1 MSELKAGEVDRFL
14 KNPDRGRVLYL
25 VYGPDR
31 GLVSERAE
39 ILAKSTG
46 IDLSDSFSTLKVD
59 ANELAGDPV
68 RLIDEAYTVG
78 MFGGDRLIW
87 LRNAGNHK
95 EITANIERILRDPP
109 EGVRLVVEAGDLKK
123 GTGLRAVVEKSPNGI
138 TLPCYTDNATAL
150 NTLIDNT
157 FSESGQRL
165 TLDARRYI
173 QEHIGG
179 DRRASRGELEKLVL
193 YGLGEQE
200 ITLDMARACIGDASS
215 TSYDD
220 IVDAVIT
227 GRLADFDESMQ
238 AFLSAGSNP
247 QPMLSAAIRQFQQLD
262 LLRAE
267 MDRSGRPASAV
278 VASAKPP
285 VFFARRK
292 TVELALTR
300 WTASGIRQALRRL
313 HECVL
318 ESRMNATLAVPV
330 AHTAL
335 LAITIQSARRR

>member
-14 KNPDRGRVLYL
+14 KNPDRTKVLYL

-39 ILAKSTG
+39 ILAGSTG
-46 IDLSDSFSTLKVD
+46 VDLSDTFSTIKLD
-59 ANELAGDPV
+59 ANQLAADPV
-68 RLIDEAYTVG
+68 RLIDEAYTVA

-87 LRNAGNHK
+87 IRNAGNQK
-95 EITANIERILRDPP
+95 EVAANVEKLLKEPP
-109 EGVRLVVEAGDLKK
+109 EAVKLIVEAGDLKK
-123 GTGLRAVVEKSPNGI
+123 GTGLRAVVEKAPSGI
-138 TLPCYTDNATAL
+138 TLPCYADNAAAL

-157 FSESGQRL
+157 FSDSGQRL
-165 TLDARRYI
+165 SLDARRYI

-193 YGLGEQE
+193 YGLGEDE

-215 TSYDD
+215 TSFDD
-220 IVDAVIT
+220 VVDAVIT
-227 GRLADFDESMQ
+227 GKLADFDDAMQ
-238 AFLSAGSNP
+238 AFISAGSNP
-247 QPMLSAAIRQFQQLD
+247 QPLLAAAIRQFQQLD

-267 MDRSGRPASAV
+267 MDSSGRPASAV

-292 TVELALTR
+292 NVEQALAR
-300 WTASGIRQALRRL
+300 WTASGIRHALRRL
-313 HECVL
+313 QDCVL
-318 ESRMNATLAVPV
+318 ESRMNAALTVPV
-330 AHTAL
+330 ARTAL

>member
-14 KNPDRGRVLYL
+14 KSPDKAKTLYL

-46 IDLSDSFSTLKVD
+46 IDLSDTFSTIKLD
-59 ANELAGDPV
+59 ANELASDPV
-68 RLIDEAYTVG
+68 RLIDEAYTVA

-87 LRNAGNHK
+87 IRNAGNQK
-95 EITANIERILRDPP
+95 EVAANIDSVLEDPP
-109 EGVRLVVEAGDLKK
+109 EAVKLIVEAGDLKK
-123 GTGLRAVVEKSPNGI
+123 GTGLRAIVEKSPNGV
-138 TLPCYTDNATAL
+138 TLPCYADNATAL

-165 TLDARRYI
+165 SLDARRYI

-193 YGLGEQE
+193 YGLGEDE

-215 TSYDD
+215 TSFDD
-220 IVDAVIT
+220 VVDAVIT
-227 GRLADFDESMQ
+227 GKLADFDDAMQ
-238 AFLSAGSNP
+238 TFIAAGSNP
-247 QPMLSAAIRQFQQLD
+247 QPLLAAAIRQFQQLD

-267 MDRSGRPASAV
+267 MEKSGRPASAV

-292 TVELALTR
+292 TVEMALTR
-300 WTASGIRQALRRL
+300 WTAQGIRHALRRL
-313 HECVL
+313 QDCVL
-318 ESRMNATLAVPV
+318 ESRMNAALTVPV
-330 AHTAL
+330 ARTAL

>member
-14 KNPDRGRVLYL
+14 RKPDNAKTLYL

-46 IDLSDSFSTLKVD
+46 TDLADSFSTIKLD

-68 RLIDEAYTVG
+68 KLIDEAYTVG

-87 LRNAGNHK
+87 IRNTGNQK
-95 EITANIERILRDPP
+95 DVAANIETILKDPP
-109 EGVRLVVEAGDLKK
+109 DGVKLIVEAGDLKK
-123 GTGLRAVVEKSPNGI
+123 GTGLRAMVEKSATGI
-138 TLPCYTDNATAL
+138 TLPCYSDNAGAL
-150 NTLIDNT
+150 NSLIDAT
-157 FSESGQRL
+157 FSETGQRL
-165 TLDARRYI
+165 SLDARRYI

-193 YGLGEQE
+193 YARGEEE
-200 ITLDMARACIGDASS
+200 ITLDMARASIGDASA
-215 TSYDD
+215 TSFDD
-220 IVDAVIT
+220 VVDAVIT
-227 GRLADFDESMQ
+227 GKLDDFDEAMQ
-238 AFLSAGSNP
+238 AFISAGSNP
-247 QPMLSAAIRQFQQLD
+247 QPLLAAAIRQFQQLD
-262 LLRAE
+262 LLRAD
-267 MDRSGRPASAV
+267 MDKAGQPAAAV

-292 TVELALTR
+292 TVELALSR
-300 WTASGIRQALRRL
+300 WTAPGIRHALRRL
-313 HECVL
+313 QDCVL
-318 ESRMNATLAVPV
+318 ESRMNAALTVPV
-330 AHTAL
+330 ARTAL

>member
-14 KNPDRGRVLYL
+14 RNPDTTKTLYM

-39 ILAKSTG
+39 GLARSTG
-46 IDLSDSFSTLKVD
+46 IDLSDSFSTIKLD
-59 ANELAGDPV
+59 ANDLVGDPV
-68 RLIDEAYTVG
+68 RLIDEAYTVA

-87 LRNAGNHK
+87 IRNAANQK
-95 EITANIERILRDPP
+95 DLVANIETILKRPP
-109 EGVRLVVEAGDLKK
+109 EAVKLLVEAGDLKK
-123 GTGLRAVVEKSPNGI
+123 GAGLRAAVEKSQSGI
-138 TLPCYTDNATAL
+138 TLPCYADNAGAL
-150 NTLIDNT
+150 NALIDAT
-157 FSESGQRL
+157 FSETGQRL
-165 TLDARRYI
+165 SLDARHYI

-193 YGLGEQE
+193 YARGEDE
-200 ITLDMARACIGDASS
+200 ISLDMARSVIGDASAVS
-215 TSYDD
+215 FDNV
-220 IVDAVIT
+220 VDAVIT
-227 GRLADFDESMQ
+227 GRLDDFDEAMQ
-238 AFLSAGSNP
+238 AFIAAGTNP
-247 QPMLSAAIRQFQQLD
+247 QPLLAAAIRQFQQLD

-292 TVELALTR
+292 TVELALSR
-300 WTASGIRQALRRL
+300 WTAQGIRHAFRRL
-313 HECVL
+313 QDCVL
-318 ESRMNATLAVPV
+318 ESRMNAALTVPV
-330 AHTAL
+330 ARTAL